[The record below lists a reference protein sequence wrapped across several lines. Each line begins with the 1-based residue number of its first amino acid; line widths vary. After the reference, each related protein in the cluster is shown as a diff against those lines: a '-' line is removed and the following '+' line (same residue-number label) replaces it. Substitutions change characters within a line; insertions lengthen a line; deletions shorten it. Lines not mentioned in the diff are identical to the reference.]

1 MSNPLTKR
9 AILLAEDNTMHQR
22 MTSLMLRDAGCDV
35 DVVINGEQAFHALMQ
50 RQMAQQRPYDLVCMD
65 CHMPEVNGFEG
76 TRLIR
81 EWEAQQQPAR
91 HTPIIAL
98 TAQAS
103 HGDREQCLAAGMD
116 DYLSKPLV
124 KVDLQAMLDKWLSQT
139 GVQ

>member
-1 MSNPLTKR
+1 MSNPLAKHSV
-9 AILLAEDNTMHQR
+9 LLAEDNTVHQR
-22 MTSLMLRDAGCDV
+22 VTGLMLRDAGCEV
-35 DVVINGEQAFHALMQ
+35 DIVTNGEQAWQALMQ
-50 RQMAQQRPYDLVCMD
+50 HQALHQRPYDLVCMD
-65 CHMPEVNGFEG
+65 CQMPEVDGFEG

-98 TAQAS
+98 TAQAL

-116 DYLSKPLV
+116 DYLSKPLA
-124 KVDLQAMLDKWLSQT
+124 KADLQAMLDKWLSQT